1 MKFDIEVK
9 NNKRKLDML
18 FSHLM
23 SLSDGYYT
31 ISIKKDKNRNIAQN
45 NYYWKSVRIIGNELG
60 YNEDEMHLIIKQHFK
75 IDSTKE
81 LDKEEF
87 SLFIDKLES
96 WAISE
101 HKIKL

>member
-9 NNKRKLDML
+9 KNKRNLDSL

-23 SLSDGYYT
+23 SLPDGYYT
-31 ISIKKDKNRNIAQN
+31 IQVNTDKNRNTAQN

-60 YNEDEMHLIIKQHFK
+60 YREDEMHLIIKQHFK
-75 IDSTKE
+75 IKSTKE
-81 LDKEEF
+81 LGMEEVSMF
-87 SLFIDKLES
+87 LDKLEN

-101 HKIKL
+101 HNIKL